1 MGDWGKLMGVFRY
14 PLEAAPALLNHSGR
28 GAIVPQQF
36 QGCKGEKMNS
46 SEFNKICGVLL
57 TVALVVALSNFIG
70 NEIFPKHPA
79 KVQAYVIAGT
89 DAGSEE
95 APGTDAATAEAP
107 LGVAALLAAA
117 DPAAGAKGVK
127 KCTACHSLDK
137 GGKHKIGPNLWDLI
151 DRPIASAA
159 GYGYS
164 DALKAKS
171 GEAWSYENLD
181 AFLTKPKDWAPGT
194 KMSFAGLKKPGKRA
208 DLIAH
213 LRSLSDSPA
222 ALPE

>member
-1 MGDWGKLMGVFRY
+1 MDSF
-14 PLEAAPALLNHSGR
+14 
-28 GAIVPQQF
+28 
-36 QGCKGEKMNS
+36 
-46 SEFNKICGVLL
+46 EFNKICGVLL

-79 KVQAYVIAGT
+79 KVRAYAVPAT
-89 DAGSEE
+89 EVEPEATPGSE
-95 APGTDAATAEAP
+95 AASAEAP
-107 LGVAALLAAA
+107 PGVAALLATA
-117 DPAAGAKGVK
+117 DSAAGAKGVK

-151 DRPIASAA
+151 GRPIASAA
-159 GYGYS
+159 DYSYS
-164 DALKAKS
+164 DALKSKS
-171 GEAWSYENLD
+171 GEVWSYDNLD

-194 KMSFAGLKKPGKRA
+194 KMSFAGLKKPGRRA

-213 LRSLSDSPA
+213 LRSLSDTPA

>member
-1 MGDWGKLMGVFRY
+1 
-14 PLEAAPALLNHSGR
+14 
-28 GAIVPQQF
+28 
-36 QGCKGEKMNS
+36 MNS

-70 NEIFPKHPA
+70 NEIFPKHQA
-79 KVQAYVIAGT
+79 KIQVYVVAAA
-89 DAGSEE
+89 DAGPEE
-95 APGTDAATAEAP
+95 APGAEAAAAEAP

-137 GGKHKIGPNLWDLI
+137 GGKHKIGPNLWDLV

-159 GYGYS
+159 GYSYS